1 MKRIREKLDN
11 ILDLIVKYYIY
22 WAIFGL
28 ISYMILNLFFKF
40 IEFINKLF
48 EAKELTETLTEEQKA
63 QVMINIQHNLLHNI
77 AFTIVLVKAYTI
89 LMEYAK
95 TKHINLKYTLEIA
108 IIAPIIEIIF
118 NYSSYTFEMIIFY
131 GVSAVLFSIIYL
143 FFYENLQKVE
153 KDYKENH
160 K

>member
-1 MKRIREKLDN
+1 MKNLKIKIDN

-28 ISYMILNLFFKF
+28 VWFMLTTLSLKF
-40 IEFINKLF
+40 INFINNFFIEKSF
-48 EAKELTETLTEEQKA
+48 EKETKNWF
-63 QVMINIQHNLLHNI
+63 INDSEHSLLHNI

-118 NYSSYTFEMIIFY
+118 NYNSYNFEILIFY
-131 GVSAVLFSIIYL
+131 WVLAISFSIIYL

-153 KDYKENH
+153 KDYKNNYN
-160 K
+160 KN

>member
-1 MKRIREKLDN
+1 MKNFREKLDN
-11 ILDLIVKYYIY
+11 VLDIIVKYYIY

-28 ISYMILNLFFKF
+28 VWFMLTILSIKF
-40 IEFINKLF
+40 INFINNFFTEKSL
-48 EAKELTETLTEEQKA
+48 ENSEKVTNLTEIE
-63 QVMINIQHNLLHNI
+63 HSLLHNI

-118 NYSSYTFEMIIFY
+118 NYSSYSFEMLIFY
-131 GVSAVLFSIIYL
+131 WILSTLFSIIYL

>member
-1 MKRIREKLDN
+1 MKNLKIKIDN

-22 WAIFGL
+22 GAIFGL
-28 ISYMILNLFFKF
+28 VWFMLTTLSLKF
-40 IEFINKLF
+40 INFINNFFIEKSF
-48 EAKELTETLTEEQKA
+48 EKETKNWF
-63 QVMINIQHNLLHNI
+63 INDSEHSLLHNI

-118 NYSSYTFEMIIFY
+118 NYNSYNFEILIFY
-131 GVSAVLFSIIYL
+131 WVLAISFSIIYL

-153 KDYKENH
+153 KDYKNNYN
-160 K
+160 KN